1 MSIAVLTYLLG
12 RQMRESQA
20 LAARRGAEVADL
32 AAINELIIR
41 RMRTGVLL
49 VDGDGGIRLA
59 NEAALLLVG
68 DMGRNRRLADMAPPL
83 AERLR
88 EWRATGKS
96 DDTPLREIGR
106 AHV

>member
-49 VDGDGGIRLA
+49 VDGDGHIRLA
-59 NEAALLLVG
+59 NEAALLLLGEVEG
-68 DMGRNRRLADMAPPL
+68 ERNLALAAPEL
-83 AERLR
+83 ALRLR
-88 EWRATGKS
+88 KWLRDGASDRKS
-96 DDTPLREIGR
+96 TRLNSS
-106 AHV
+106 H